1 MQVSCK
7 YLGMEF
13 TALLRDYNLS
23 LTHSRLRLLKVLD
36 KSDLPMSEKDIE
48 EEMGDA
54 CNRTTI
60 YRNLGTLVTKGLVQR
75 ILSDNSVKY
84 KLNNCQGRAGG
95 HPDHVHFQ
103 CRLCHRV
110 MCLEDLMVKDYALP
124 EGYRK
129 IENQFL
135 IVGVCKDCNYV
146 EKD

>member
-1 MQVSCK
+1 
-7 YLGMEF
+7 MEF
-13 TALLRDYNLS
+13 TEILKVYNLS
-23 LTHSRLRLLKVLD
+23 LTQSRLMLLNVLD
-36 KSDLPMSEKDIE
+36 KSDIPMSEKDIE

-60 YRNLGTLVTKGLVQR
+60 YRNLTTLVTKGLVQR

-84 KLNNCQGRAGG
+84 KLLDCQSQADR

-103 CRLCHRV
+103 CRLCKRV
-110 MCLEDLMVKDYALP
+110 MCLEDLMVTDYELP

-146 EKD
+146 GKD